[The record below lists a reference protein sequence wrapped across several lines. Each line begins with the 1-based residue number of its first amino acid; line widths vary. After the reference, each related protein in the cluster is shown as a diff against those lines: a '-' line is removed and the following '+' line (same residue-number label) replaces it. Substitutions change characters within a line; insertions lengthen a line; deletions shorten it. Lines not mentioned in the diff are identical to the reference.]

1 MNNYQDNSSISKYDL
16 NKFFELVVKQHSEKL
31 YKHIRRLVIVHE
43 DANDILQ
50 DTFVKA
56 YINFESFRNE
66 SNIYTWLYRIATNLS
81 LNFLKR
87 KKRYF
92 VFSALDYEDTLID
105 KIESSE
111 YFDGD
116 ETQKKLQKAIL
127 KLPLKQR
134 IVFNMKYYDDLKYE
148 EISEILKTSV
158 GALKA
163 SYHHAVNKIEKYLNE
178 N

>member
-66 SNIYTWLYRIATNLS
+66 SNIYT
-81 LNFLKR
+81 
-87 KKRYF
+87 
-92 VFSALDYEDTLID
+92 
-105 KIESSE
+105 
-111 YFDGD
+111 
-116 ETQKKLQKAIL
+116 
-127 KLPLKQR
+127 
-134 IVFNMKYYDDLKYE
+134 
-148 EISEILKTSV
+148 
-158 GALKA
+158 
-163 SYHHAVNKIEKYLNE
+163 
-178 N
+178 

>member
-1 MNNYQDNSSISKYDL
+1 MNNSNENSINSKADL
-16 NKFFELVVKQHSEKL
+16 NSFFDDVVKQYSEKL

-50 DTFVKA
+50 DTFVRA
-56 YINFESFRNE
+56 YLNFENFRNE

-116 ETQKKLQKAIL
+116 EMQKKLQKAIL

-134 IVFNMKYYDDLKYE
+134 LVFNMKYFDNLKYE
-148 EISEILKTSV
+148 EISEILQTSV